1 MTLSIS
7 ARRKKIK
14 LLARY
19 EAQAR
24 RDAEKRRNILIENLK
39 EQRLLA
45 EAFIQGDRAVIP
57 KAYWQTAK
65 DGSRVK
71 KYRPKRVRNW
81 FWVLR
86 DGCYISLWYNSK
98 VIQISSGF
106 DAINIGSKSDLLTA
120 IDELIE
126 VVSAGDLDEEIE
138 AVASKGIP
146 AHKVW
151 SSLRSKRLKLMDFLK
166 KLEIRN

>member
-1 MTLSIS
+1 M
-7 ARRKKIK
+7 
-14 LLARY
+14 
-19 EAQAR
+19 
-24 RDAEKRRNILIENLK
+24 
-39 EQRLLA
+39 A
-45 EAFIQGDRAVIP
+45 EAFIRGDRAVIL
-57 KAYWQTAK
+57 KEYWQTAK

-71 KYRPKRVRNW
+71 KYRPKRARNW

-98 VIQISSGF
+98 IVQISSGF
-106 DAINIGSKSDLLTA
+106 DAINIGSKSDLLAT

-126 VVSAGDLDEEIE
+126 VVASGDLDEEIE

-151 SSLRSKRLKLMDFLK
+151 YNLKSKRLKLMDFLN
-166 KLEIRN
+166 KLENRK

>member
-1 MTLSIS
+1 MILSIS
-7 ARRKKIK
+7 ARRKKVK

-24 RDAEKRRNILIENLK
+24 RDAEKRRNILIENLN

-45 EAFIQGDRAVIP
+45 EAFIQGERAVIP
-57 KAYWQTAK
+57 KEYWKTSK
-65 DGSRVK
+65 DGTRVK

-98 VIQISSGF
+98 IIQISSGF
-106 DAINIGSKSDLLTA
+106 DAINIGSKSDLLAA

-126 VVSAGDLDEEIE
+126 VVAAGDLDEEIE

-151 SSLRSKRLKLMDFLK
+151 GNLKSKRLKLMDFLE
-166 KLEIRN
+166 KLENRK